1 MSMSF
6 REKSAAAI
14 LVTNVL
20 VFGNYFLDN
29 WDAPV
34 PHALWAFYKA
44 VGVSISV
51 LIAAHIAIAIYS
63 HLRKEDPDAAADE
76 RDKMI
81 DLFSIRNAH
90 YVLLVGAWFIPMIAL
105 MQYPPLTVANT
116 ALAVLV
122 ASAIVLHGSQ
132 VAYYRFGV

>member
-14 LVTNVL
+14 LVTNVV
-20 VFGNYFLDN
+20 VFGNYFVDN
-29 WDAPV
+29 WDASV
-34 PHALWAFYKA
+34 AHALWAFFRA

-51 LIAAHIAIAIYS
+51 LIAAHIAIAIHS
-63 HLRKEDPDAAADE
+63 RLRKEDPDAAADE

-90 YVLLVGAWFIPMIAL
+90 YVLLVGAWIIPTIAL
-105 MQYPPLTVANT
+105 LEYPPLVVANS

-122 ASAIVLHGSQ
+122 ASALVLHGSQ
-132 VAYYRFGV
+132 IAYYRFGL